1 MLSEIMGALLNVKIG
16 MLVFSKVNG
25 NRNWLIRIEEDE
37 EQGKR
42 IVYAGRYGRG
52 ERFLV
57 ESLMYMARH
66 KVNWFEYTY
75 KKDYE
80 EAMQIL
86 QENGYKKAWYLD

>member
-1 MLSEIMGALLNVKIG
+1 MLNEIIEALVKVQIG
-16 MLVFSKVNG
+16 MLVFDKVSG

-52 ERFLV
+52 EVFLT
-57 ESLMYMARH
+57 ESLQYMAKH
-66 KVNWFEYTY
+66 NVNWFKYTY

-80 EAMQIL
+80 TAMKIL
-86 QENGYKKAWYLD
+86 QEHGYKKAWYLE

>member
-1 MLSEIMGALLNVKIG
+1 MLNEIAGALLNVKIG
-16 MLVFSKVNG
+16 SLVFSKVSG

-37 EQGKR
+37 QGKQ

-57 ESLMYMARH
+57 ESLQYMARH

-80 EAMQIL
+80 EAMRIL
-86 QENGYKKAWYLD
+86 QGNGYKKAWYLD